1 MKIEGDG
8 QDIPLQEGLEKEAM
22 WLLTCFVEEEVFS
35 EFLIILI
42 KL

>member
-8 QDIPLQEGLEKEAM
+8 QDIPLEEGLEKETM
-22 WLLTCFVEEEVFS
+22 WLLTCFVEEVFS